1 MKPYILQVAHL
12 GKVSEGQY
20 VAHIAILDSDKHCF
34 TGIPYKTI
42 VVDAINEEFARK
54 IADIRIE
61 EMMLD
66 RTSEIDSIYDKNIL
80 IDIKKYYTKK
90 YADLVG
96 EMDKLRKKQEDLL
109 TALVKEAQQSAEEG
123 LNVEELCIH
132 VDINGED
139 VGQFLYAVRTVSE
152 EGSDDY
158 LELKLMSVSPNE
170 YEWIS
175 IYDFYAGTAEKNT
188 KEAPQY
194 FCGAFLQ
201 QAV

>member
-54 IADIRIE
+54 IADIRME
-61 EMMLD
+61 EMMINNA
-66 RTSEIDSIYDKNIL
+66 SEIDSIYYKNIL
-80 IDIKKYYTKK
+80 IETKTKSDYTKI
-90 YADLVG
+90 YAGLVN
-96 EMDKLRKKQEDLL
+96 EMDKLRTKQENLL
-109 TALVKEAQQSAEEG
+109 TALVKEAQPSAKEG
-123 LNVEELCIH
+123 LNIEKLFLH
-132 VDINGED
+132 VDLCEED
-139 VGQFLYAVRTVSE
+139 AVGHFLYAIRTVSE
-152 EGSDDY
+152 KGSDDR

-175 IYDFYAGTAEKNT
+175 IYDFYTETAWKILSKIMEK
-188 KEAPQY
+188 
-194 FCGAFLQ
+194 L
-201 QAV
+201 

>member
-1 MKPYILQVAHL
+1 MKPYILQVTHL
-12 GKVSEGQY
+12 KKVSEGQY
-20 VAHIAILDSDKHCF
+20 MAQIDIMDSNIHCF
-34 TGIPYKTI
+34 AGIPFKSI

-61 EMMLD
+61 EMMLN
-66 RTSEIDSIYDKNIL
+66 RASEIDSLYDMNIL
-80 IDIKKYYTKK
+80 TDTAKNYIQMYRDINI
-90 YADLVG
+90 
-96 EMDKLRKKQEDLL
+96 EIEQLRAKQVNLL

-152 EGSDDY
+152 EGYSDC
-158 LELKLMSVSPNE
+158 LELKIMSVSPNE

-175 IYDFYAGTAEKNT
+175 IYEFYAGTAEKILSEIMENR
-188 KEAPQY
+188 
-194 FCGAFLQ
+194 
-201 QAV
+201 

>member
-61 EMMLD
+61 EMMLN
-66 RTSEIDSIYDKNIL
+66 RASEIDSLYDMNIL
-80 IDIKKYYTKK
+80 IDTKKDYTKK

-96 EMDKLRKKQEDLL
+96 EMDKLREKQVNLL

-152 EGSDDY
+152 EGYSDC
-158 LELKLMSVSPNE
+158 LELKIMSVSPNE

-175 IYDFYAGTAEKNT
+175 IYEFYAETAETILSEIMEN
-188 KEAPQY
+188 
-194 FCGAFLQ
+194 L
-201 QAV
+201 

>member
-12 GKVSEGQY
+12 DKVSEGQY

-61 EMMLD
+61 EMMLN
-66 RTSEIDSIYDKNIL
+66 RASEIDSLYDMNIL
-80 IDIKKYYTKK
+80 IDTKKDYTKK

-96 EMDKLRKKQEDLL
+96 EMDKLREKQVNLL
-109 TALVKEAQQSAEEG
+109 TALVKEAQPSAKEG
-123 LNVEELCIH
+123 LNIEKLFLH
-132 VDINGED
+132 VDLCEED
-139 VGQFLYAVRTVSE
+139 AVGHFLYAVRTVSE
-152 EGSDDY
+152 EGSEDR

-170 YEWIS
+170 YEWIC
-175 IYDFYAGTAEKNT
+175 IYDFYTETAWKILSEIMENR
-188 KEAPQY
+188 
-194 FCGAFLQ
+194 
-201 QAV
+201 

>member
-12 GKVSEGQY
+12 DKVSEGQY

-61 EMMLD
+61 EMMLN
-66 RTSEIDSIYDKNIL
+66 RASEIDSLYDMNIL
-80 IDIKKYYTKK
+80 TDTAKNYIQMYRDINI
-90 YADLVG
+90 
-96 EMDKLRKKQEDLL
+96 EIEQLRAKQVNLL

-152 EGSDDY
+152 EGYSDC
-158 LELKLMSVSPNE
+158 LELKIMSVSPNE

-175 IYDFYAGTAEKNT
+175 IYEFYAGTAEKILSEIMENR
-188 KEAPQY
+188 
-194 FCGAFLQ
+194 
-201 QAV
+201 

>member
-34 TGIPYKTI
+34 TGIPYRTI
-42 VVDAINEEFARK
+42 IIDAINEEFARK

-96 EMDKLRKKQEDLL
+96 EMDKLRAKQDNLL

-152 EGSDDY
+152 EGYSDC
-158 LELKLMSVSPNE
+158 LELKIMSVSPNE

-175 IYDFYAGTAEKNT
+175 IYEFYADTAGKILSEIMEN
-188 KEAPQY
+188 
-194 FCGAFLQ
+194 L
-201 QAV
+201 

>member
-1 MKPYILQVAHL
+1 MKPYILQVDHL
-12 GKVSEGQY
+12 DKVSEGQY
-20 VAHIAILDSDKHCF
+20 VAHIAILDSNFHCF
-34 TGIPYKTI
+34 TGIPYQTI

-61 EMMLD
+61 EMMLNSI
-66 RTSEIDSIYDKNIL
+66 SEIDSIYDETII
-80 IDIKKYYTKK
+80 IDTKKYYSKK

-123 LNVEELCIH
+123 LNVEKLYIH

-175 IYDFYAGTAEKNT
+175 IYDFYADTAGKILSEIMEN
-188 KEAPQY
+188 
-194 FCGAFLQ
+194 L
-201 QAV
+201 

>member
-42 VVDAINEEFARK
+42 IVDAINEEFARK

-175 IYDFYAGTAEKNT
+175 IYDFYADTAGKILSEIMEN
-188 KEAPQY
+188 
-194 FCGAFLQ
+194 L
-201 QAV
+201 